1 VAELDKRKE
10 SDPFPSQDPQPAA
23 PDYSQ
28 PTLYDAKKAL
38 DAGDVRKARLILE
51 QLAQGT
57 PSPETLLLLAQLEL
71 DNPKKQP
78 DALEHLR
85 QAVALDPQYTTA
97 WLTLANYW
105 SLRSQPDKQRR
116 CLEKIL
122 TYEPNNRDVKDA
134 LNYLGHKK

>member
-1 VAELDKRKE
+1 LDKP
-10 SDPFPSQDPQPAA
+10 SDPGWFPGQDPQPAA

-28 PTLYDAKKAL
+28 PTVYDAKKAL
-38 DAGDVRKARLILE
+38 NAGDVRKARLMLE
-51 QLAQGT
+51 KLAQT
-57 PSPETLLLLAQLEL
+57 NPNAETLLLLAQLEL

-85 QAVALDPQYTTA
+85 QAVALDPQSTTA

-105 SLRSQPDKQRR
+105 SLRGQPDKQRR

-134 LNYLGHKK
+134 LSYLGPKK

>member
-1 VAELDKRKE
+1 MDKP
-10 SDPFPSQDPQPAA
+10 SDPDPFPGQDPQPAA

-28 PTLYDAKKAL
+28 PTLFDAKKAL
-38 DAGDVRKARLILE
+38 NAGDVRRARLMLE
-51 QLAQGT
+51 TLAQSN
-57 PSPETLLLLAQLEL
+57 PNAETLLLLAQLEL

-78 DALEHLR
+78 EALEHLR
-85 QAVALDPQYTTA
+85 QAVALDPQNTTA

-105 SLRSQPDKQRR
+105 SLRGQPDKQRR

-134 LNYLGHKK
+134 LAYLGHQK

>member
-1 VAELDKRKE
+1 LDKR
-10 SDPFPSQDPQPAA
+10 SDPDPFPGQDPQPAA

-38 DAGDVRKARLILE
+38 DAGDVRKARLMLE
-51 QLAQGT
+51 KLAQSN
-57 PSPETLLLLAQLEL
+57 PNAETFLLLAQLEL
-71 DNPKKQP
+71 DNPKKQSK
-78 DALEHLR
+78 ALEHLR
-85 QAVALDPQYTTA
+85 QAVALEPQHTTA

-122 TYEPNNRDVKDA
+122 HYEPNNRDVKDA
-134 LNYLGHKK
+134 LQYLGPKK